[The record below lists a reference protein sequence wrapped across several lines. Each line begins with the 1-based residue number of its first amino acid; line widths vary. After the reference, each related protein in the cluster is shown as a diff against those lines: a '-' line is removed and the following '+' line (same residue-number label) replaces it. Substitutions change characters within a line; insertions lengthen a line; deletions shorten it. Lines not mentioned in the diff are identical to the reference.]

1 MRRTLDERWL
11 DHRIERELTVGL
23 SPRRR
28 ARLHQRLRTDPRAR
42 ARYDRAVCALRVL
55 EGDTALAP
63 FEIDLVG
70 RWLAGDRAASEA
82 TRSAGGVTGRDEGT
96 ARSAQDVTGSS
107 RRVWPAVLVAVV
119 AALLVLWVS
128 PLSDPNALRPWTEQW
143 DEGWQ
148 ARGGARDGLAL
159 EVLCGPA
166 DTPDPALRVRDCRHR
181 DVMGFAYRVPAP
193 VHGTLSLFGVDAQ
206 GDPMFYL
213 PTPVDPAG
221 RTVDPGHWR
230 ALRLAVRL
238 SVNHAPG
245 ALRIYGL
252 VAPRVATPDQVRTWV
267 RQLAPQSPAAPGD
280 APWTSRIDRSS
291 LRPLCPDPAD
301 CHAAELHLRL
311 LP

>member
-28 ARLHQRLRTDPRAR
+28 ARLHQRLRADPRAR
-42 ARYDRAVCALRVL
+42 ARYDRAACALRVF
-55 EGDTALAP
+55 EGDTDLAP
-63 FEIDLVG
+63 FELDLVG
-70 RWLAGDRAASEA
+70 RWLADDQAAQGA
-82 TRSAGGVTGRDEGT
+82 TRSAEGRAGPEESRAGPAEDG
-96 ARSAQDVTGSS
+96 AGPS
-107 RRVWPAVLVAVV
+107 RRMWPAVLGALV

-128 PLSDPNALRPWTEQW
+128 PLSDPGALRPWTEQW
-143 DEGWQ
+143 DDGWQ

-181 DVMGFAYRVPAP
+181 DVMGIAYRVPAP
-193 VHGTLSLFGVDAQ
+193 VRGTLSIFGVGAH

-230 ALRLAVRL
+230 ALRLAIRL

-245 ALRIYGL
+245 SLRIYGL
-252 VAPRVATPDQVRTWV
+252 VGPEVATPDQVRTWV

-280 APWTSRIDRSS
+280 PPWTDRIDRAS
-291 LRPLCPDPAD
+291 LSPVCPDPAT